1 MMAPQGPLIFP
12 ETHEIMDVPCSL
24 CSYPEL
30 ASFIRRYGESYP
42 GDAQQ
47 LFRRMVFNI
56 LIGNTDD
63 HARNHAFFWNGK
75 HYQLTPA
82 YDICPLLRAGHS
94 AGQAMIVGNK
104 GREST
109 MHNALSQAEQFSL
122 TPAEAKNIQEGI
134 TEVIEKRWNDAADI
148 AGLSNHESKILR
160 QTTILSP
167 ACFYT

>member
-63 HARNHAFFWNGK
+63 HARNHAFFWNGR

-82 YDICPLLRAGHS
+82 YDICQLL
-94 AGQAMIVGNK
+94 
-104 GREST
+104 
-109 MHNALSQAEQFSL
+109 
-122 TPAEAKNIQEGI
+122 
-134 TEVIEKRWNDAADI
+134 
-148 AGLSNHESKILR
+148 
-160 QTTILSP
+160 
-167 ACFYT
+167 